1 MSLEANLGLKSES
14 HPIGVF
20 MARNHYDFTNQRA
33 IVTGG
38 AQGIGRAIV
47 DRLVAGSAKV
57 TIWDM
62 DSRRSKY

>member
-1 MSLEANLGLKSES
+1 
-14 HPIGVF
+14 

-47 DRLVAGSAKV
+47 DRLVAGSAMV
-57 TIWDM
+57 AIWDM
-62 DSRRSKY
+62 DHSRAALQHAQACLTASHQQRGG